1 MSIPNPF
8 DNPFDG
14 TVEPEEDDYEWIEE
28 DEDGE

>member
-1 MSIPNPF
+1 MSTPPPF

-28 DEDGE
+28 DEDE